1 MKKGRWSAYV
11 EEVSYGGKSHK
22 PEGRKCEAIVKS
34 KEKKEMYFLYVSKF
48 LIFFAHL
55 LNFAFMQ
62 VTYLPG

>member
-1 MKKGRWSAYV
+1 MLAGNMV
-11 EEVSYGGKSHK
+11 IPTQQE
-22 PEGRKCEAIVKS
+22 KS